1 MAGLTDLEVML
12 RTLTVSVRPAR
23 YTIVTV
29 DEPVALNRGVEA
41 VLTEDEGTTVVATV
55 DEARRRG
62 WPVGFVAAWVM
73 LDVHSALDAVGLTAA
88 LSSALAEEGIAA
100 NVLAGYFH
108 DHILVPADRVDDAI
122 ECLTRL
128 SNSV

>member
-1 MAGLTDLEVML
+1 
-12 RTLTVSVRPAR
+12 
-23 YTIVTV
+23 
-29 DEPVALNRGVEA
+29 
-41 VLTEDEGTTVVATV
+41 
-55 DEARRRG
+55 
-62 WPVGFVAAWVM
+62 M